1 MRGVAALER
10 VAGIRMSTFADIEGL
25 QTLRDFIRWGASRF
39 TEAGLH
45 FGHGTTNAFDEA
57 AYLVSHALHLPPDFP
72 TSYLD
77 ARLTPIER
85 EKVVSLLSRRITE
98 RVPAPY
104 LTHEAWF
111 AGLRFYVDER
121 VLVPRSPIAEIIEH
135 AFAPWMDAEGV
146 GTILDL
152 CTGSGCIAVACALA
166 LPAAAVDAV
175 DISEDA
181 LAVAQRNI
189 AGYGLDDRVKTIKSD
204 LFSALRGRR
213 YDVIVSNPPYVDAAD
228 MAALPHEFRHEPML
242 GLAAGA
248 QGLDI
253 VLPILCQ
260 ASEHLTSHGILVVE
274 VGNSAAALSAA
285 LPQVPFTWLEF
296 ERGGEGVFL
305 LTAEQLR
312 TSAADLQ
319 RACFSP

>member
-1 MRGVAALER
+1 
-10 VAGIRMSTFADIEGL
+10 MSTLADIEGL
-25 QTLRDFIRWGASRF
+25 QTIRDFIRWGASRF
-39 TEAGLH
+39 TEAGLY

-57 AYLVSHALHLPPDFP
+57 AYLVSYAVHLPPDFP
-72 TSYLD
+72 ASYLD
-77 ARLTPIER
+77 SRLTPVER
-85 EKVVSLLSRRITE
+85 EKAVSLLSRRITE

-111 AGLRFYVDER
+111 AGLRFYVDDR
-121 VLVPRSPIAEIIEH
+121 VLVPRSPIAEIIERG
-135 AFAPWMDAEGV
+135 FEPWTDGAQV
-146 GTILDL
+146 SAVLDL

-166 LPAAAVDAV
+166 LPAASVDAV

-189 AGYGLDDRVKTIKSD
+189 SEYGLEDRVKTTKSD
-204 LFSALRGRR
+204 LFSALPGRR
-213 YDVIVSNPPYVDAAD
+213 YDVIVSNPPYVDTQD
-228 MAALPHEFRHEPML
+228 MATLPHEFRHEPRL

-260 ASEHLTSHGILVVE
+260 ASEHLSPHGILVVE
-274 VGNSAAALSAA
+274 VGNSAEALSGL
-285 LPQVPFTWLEF
+285 LPRVPFTWLEF
-296 ERGGEGVFL
+296 ERGGHGVFL

-312 TSAADLQ
+312 ASTTELQQVCSA
-319 RACFSP
+319 P